1 MIDLTPLDV
10 RKKRGDFAKQLRGYD
25 AHEVDGFLELVAERL
40 EALVKENLTLKE
52 RTARLTDQLRS
63 QEGRERAVQEALV
76 TAQELRED
84 ILGQA
89 RREADLLQRESRA
102 DAEEARR
109 RIEAQAQQLK
119 RDAQAHVERALE
131 HGRTRAE
138 DLLASIEEL
147 ERRRVRFLK
156 SFRGLLER
164 ELDDVEVEEM
174 KAPTEEEALEINLT
188 GFKWQ
193 EASGPPAAAT
203 GAAAG
208 LEVDDAEPAEP
219 AVPVDIETLAPTS
232 DEARR
237 AEPSGGPDDVDRAA
251 AHQGEPL
258 EDAQASRETADDSG
272 PGPEPATD
280 PRVWTSTLVYDER
293 TGNADG
299 EDPPF
304 RGE

>member
-10 RKKRGDFAKQLRGYD
+10 RKKRGDFAKQLRGYEAD
-25 AHEVDGFLELVAERL
+25 EVDSFLELVAERL
-40 EALVKENLTLKE
+40 ETLVKENLTLKE
-52 RTARLTDQLRS
+52 RTARLADQLRS

-89 RREADLLQRESRA
+89 RREADLLLRESRA

-109 RIEAQAQQLK
+109 LIDAQAEQLK

-138 DLLASIEEL
+138 DLRASIEEL

-156 SFRGLLER
+156 SFRVLLER

-174 KAPTEEEALEINLT
+174 KAPAEEDALEIDLH
-188 GFKWQ
+188 GFEWQ
-193 EASGPPAAAT
+193 EPSAPAAAVVD
-203 GAAAG
+203 AAG
-208 LEVDDAEPAEP
+208 SRDADSAEM
-219 AVPVDIETLAPTS
+219 AAPVDIESLAPT
-232 DEARR
+232 DAEASA
-237 AEPSGGPDDVDRAA
+237 AEPAGDYDEEASRAGLRKEPLQDGEPPQGTVYESGPDA
-251 AHQGEPL
+251 GT
-258 EDAQASRETADDSG
+258 S
-272 PGPEPATD
+272 TD

-304 RGE
+304 SGK

>member
-25 AHEVDGFLELVAERL
+25 ADEVDSFLELVAERF

-52 RTARLTDQLRS
+52 RTARLSDQLRS

-109 RIEAQAQQLK
+109 AIEVQAEQLK
-119 RDAQAHVERALE
+119 RETTEQVERALE
-131 HGRTRAE
+131 QGRDRIHQ
-138 DLLASIEEL
+138 LRASIEEL

-156 SFRGLLER
+156 TFRSLLER
-164 ELDDVEVEEM
+164 ELGDVEAEEM
-174 KAPTEEEALEINLT
+174 KAPLEEDALGI
-188 GFKWQ
+188 
-193 EASGPPAAAT
+193 SM
-203 GAAAG
+203 GAAAWP
-208 LEVDDAEPAEP
+208 EPASPP
-219 AVPVDIETLAPTS
+219 AVQDRGAASGDGHAVGEGAVDIESLAPT
-232 DEARR
+232 DVEAGAHQPA
-237 AEPSGGPDDVDRAA
+237 AEVGQDPTPFDTASPESEVGRETPDD
-251 AHQGEPL
+251 GSET
-258 EDAQASRETADDSG
+258 DATE
-272 PGPEPATD
+272 

-293 TGNADG
+293 TGNTDG
-299 EDPPF
+299 DDEPF
-304 RGE
+304 RDE

>member
-25 AHEVDGFLELVAERL
+25 AHEVDGFLELVAERF

-52 RTARLTDQLRS
+52 RTARLSDQLRS

-89 RREADLLQRESRA
+89 RREADLLLRESRA
-102 DAEEARR
+102 DADEARR
-109 RIEAQAQQLK
+109 RIEAQAEQLK
-119 RDAQAHVERALE
+119 RDAQVHVERVLE
-131 HGRTRAE
+131 HGRAHAE
-138 DLLASIEEL
+138 GLSASIEEL
-147 ERRRVRFLK
+147 ERRRARFLK

-164 ELDDVEVEEM
+164 ELDDVEAEET
-174 KAPTEEEALEINLT
+174 KAPTEEDALEINLT
-188 GFKWQ
+188 GFNWQ
-193 EASGPPAAAT
+193 EPSVRPG
-203 GAAAG
+203 GAAGATAG
-208 LEVDDAEPAEP
+208 SEADRVEEAA
-219 AVPVDIETLAPTS
+219 PVDIESLAPEAA
-232 DEARR
+232 EAR
-237 AEPSGGPDDVDRAA
+237 AAGPSGDYDDADPAA
-251 AHQGEPL
+251 DHQHDPREGEQP
-258 EDAQASRETADDSG
+258 SGETADESG
-272 PGPEPATD
+272 SGTERATD

-293 TGNADG
+293 TGNAAG